1 MTIFCSCSEYVKQ
14 ENYISKD
21 IEIDFPVGWN
31 MTDNEDF
38 GAGKYFAIEKSGLSS
53 SGLVTISFL
62 EKDYDLQ
69 EWINLNIKEIQS
81 NLILQKA
88 DVKFEKIEKSKFQN
102 TDALSANYKMKLLGL
117 AHSGK
122 IYAFAKNGKVFA
134 FIQQGADEDSSG
146 NIEGFDHLQNNL
158 KIK

>member
-1 MTIFCSCSEYVKQ
+1 
-14 ENYISKD
+14 
-21 IEIDFPVGWN
+21 
-31 MTDNEDF
+31 
-38 GAGKYFAIEKSGLSS
+38 
-53 SGLVTISFL
+53 
-62 EKDYDLQ
+62 
-69 EWINLNIKEIQS
+69 
-81 NLILQKA
+81 
-88 DVKFEKIEKSKFQN
+88 
-102 TDALSANYKMKLLGL
+102 MKLLGL